1 MEKFMFGWFKKS
13 VLVTATSFVFLG
25 LAFPAANLARA
36 QDADIGNLGI
46 PSGGSIQS
54 GVGIVSGWK
63 CTSNG
68 LTARFDG
75 GDELP
80 VA

>member
-1 MEKFMFGWFKKS
+1 MRVKEA
-13 VLVTATSFVFLG
+13 LVAITTGLAFLW

-36 QDADIGNLGI
+36 QDGDIGNLGI

-68 LTARFDG
+68 LT
-75 GDELP
+75 
-80 VA
+80 

>member
-1 MEKFMFGWFKKS
+1 MEKFMFGWVKKS
-13 VLVTATSFVFLG
+13 ALVTAASVAFLW

-36 QDADIGNLGI
+36 QDGDIGNLGI

-68 LTARFDG
+68 LT
-75 GDELP
+75 
-80 VA
+80 